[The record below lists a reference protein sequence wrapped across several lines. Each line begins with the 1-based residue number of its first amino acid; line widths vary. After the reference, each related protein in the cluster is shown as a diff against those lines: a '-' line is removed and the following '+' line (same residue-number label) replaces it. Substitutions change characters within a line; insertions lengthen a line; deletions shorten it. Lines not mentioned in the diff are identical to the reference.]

1 MTLGGAASG
10 GEGAVGAV
18 EFVSPLPPDEAA
30 ARLREATDRGGLLGW
45 FATKPVV
52 GRVSGRSV
60 RLRKRIGYRNSFQ
73 TYLMGTLEPH
83 GEGSVFRGTC
93 GVHPLVTAFM
103 VAWFAGVVLLGGAM
117 FVPALRGPVGGGEP
131 FALMVSSLMV
141 AFGAALVWFGRYL
154 ARGEEQFLVIFVAEV
169 LGASCP
175 HATGEVRR

>member
-1 MTLGGAASG
+1 VS
-10 GEGAVGAV
+10 AV
-18 EFVSPLPPDEAA
+18 ELVSPLPPEEAA

-45 FATKPVV
+45 FATRPVV

-73 TYLMGTLEPH
+73 TFLTGALEPND
-83 GEGSVFRGTC
+83 EGSVFRGTC
-93 GVHPLVTAFM
+93 GMHPLVTAFL
-103 VAWFAGVVLLGGAM
+103 VAWFTAVILLSGGM
-117 FVPALRGPVGGGEP
+117 FVQALRGPVGGGQP
-131 FALMVSSLMV
+131 FVLLVTPLLG
-141 AFGAALVWFGRYL
+141 AFGAALIWFGRYL